1 MPWTYILLSRSLDRF
16 YIGCTEMNPD
26 DRLKKHLTNHA
37 GFTAKA
43 KDWTIV
49 FREEFESIAEA
60 KNRETQFKK
69 WKSKTMIKK
78 LIDGQSL

>member
-16 YIGCTEMNPD
+16 YIGSTETHPD

-49 FREEFESIAEA
+49 FREEFETIAEA

-78 LIDGQSL
+78 LINSQSH